1 MQKKILWLFFWYCVR
16 FALSLDKM
24 GGTRD
29 NKIKNCVFI
38 LILLSFALSL
48 HIKLYNYEI

>member
-1 MQKKILWLFFWYCVR
+1 MDFPKIQNRGV
-16 FALSLDKM
+16 KI

-29 NKIKNCVFI
+29 NKIKNSVFI

>member
-16 FALSLDKM
+16 FALSFHKI
-24 GGTRD
+24 GCTRD
-29 NKIKNCVFI
+29 NKIKNSVFI